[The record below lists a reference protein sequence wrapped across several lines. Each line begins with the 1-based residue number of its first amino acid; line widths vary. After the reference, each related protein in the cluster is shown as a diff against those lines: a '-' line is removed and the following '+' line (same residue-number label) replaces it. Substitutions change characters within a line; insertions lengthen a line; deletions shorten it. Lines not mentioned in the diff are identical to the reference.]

1 VQGDSYAVVCMHRQ
15 LQCKTQTPISTM
27 RQLKITQKLTNRDC
41 KSLEKYLNDVSPIGL
56 IDSQREV
63 ELAIAIKRGD
73 KRAEEEL
80 VRANLRFV
88 VSVAKQYQGQG
99 LRLEDLINEG
109 NLGLIKAAGR
119 FDHTKG
125 FKFISYAVWWIR
137 QHILQGLAQ
146 QARTIRVPQNK
157 IATINKMRAATSDL
171 MQLHERK
178 PTIDE
183 LADYIGVTQQEIEVC
198 MALQNRPPSLD
209 APIGNDVDTSVMS
222 EVLPDKDSP
231 PPDWEMDLM
240 SLRQDIADVLDT
252 VTPREAM
259 VLKLMFGI
267 DVQYAHSL
275 DEISEMLEVSRE
287 RVRQIKDR
295 ALQRLRRELV
305 NSKLKSHLG

>member
-1 VQGDSYAVVCMHRQ
+1 
-15 LQCKTQTPISTM
+15 M
-27 RQLKITQKLTNRDC
+27 RQLKITQKLTNRDS

-56 IDSQREV
+56 IDAQREV

-157 IATINKMRAATSDL
+157 ISTMNKMRAATSDL
-171 MQLHERK
+171 MQMHERK
-178 PTIDE
+178 PTIYE
-183 LADYIGVTQQEIEVC
+183 LADYIGVTHQEIEVC

-209 APIGNDVDTSVMS
+209 APMGSDADTSVMS
-222 EVLPDKDSP
+222 EILPNTDSP
-231 PPDWEMDLM
+231 SPDWEMDLM

-267 DVQYAHSL
+267 DAQYAHSL
-275 DEISEMLEVSRE
+275 DEISEILEVSRE